1 MVTMIALKRK
11 GYQVNKFVITD
22 CPGTSADASGDK
34 FVIMTTFPFNI
45 EYCRYCNDQWR
56 REFLAASWTNVATH

>member
-22 CPGTSADASGDK
+22 CPGTSADASEDK
-34 FVIMTTFPFNI
+34 FVNMTTFPFK
-45 EYCRYCNDQWR
+45 W
-56 REFLAASWTNVATH
+56 